1 MITNST
7 IFGLAI
13 GTAGCI
19 LLPIIVL
26 ICWRK
31 KTHAKLMSVLWGAL
45 CFLFFTQVL
54 EGGLHF
60 VCIAGD
66 NAVSLAI
73 NGSNLLYML
82 YGAFAAGIFEECG
95 RFILFKTVLR
105 RRKESETA
113 ISAGIGHGGIE
124 SILIAGAGMG
134 LYLAL
139 ALLVN
144 SGNTEAAL
152 ALTGGQ
158 ASFEQL
164 TELLSGMTISYG
176 LLNILERAC
185 AMAMHI
191 CLSVF
196 VFVSANDKAK
206 RYYFP
211 LAILLHAVFDMPA
224 ALYQRGVIGSL
235 PLLELLLVIEVM
247 VLTFF
252 AIKVYREYRNVQT

>member
-1 MITNST
+1 MITNTT
-7 IFGLAI
+7 IMGLAI
-13 GTAGCI
+13 GTVGCI
-19 LLPIIVL
+19 LLPIIAL
-26 ICWRK
+26 ICWQK
-31 KTHAKLMSVLWGAL
+31 KTHAKFIPVLWGAL
-45 CFLFFTQVL
+45 CFIFFTQVL

-60 VCIAGD
+60 VCIVGD
-66 NAVSLAI
+66 NAVSRAI

-95 RFILFKTVLR
+95 RFILFKTILR
-105 RRKESETA
+105 SRKESETA
-113 ISAGIGHGGIE
+113 ISTAIGHGGIE

-139 ALLVN
+139 ALLIN

-158 ASFEQL
+158 VSFDQL
-164 TELLSGMTISYG
+164 TDLLCDMTITYG
-176 LLNILERAC
+176 LLNILERTC

-196 VFVSANDKAK
+196 VFIAANNKA
-206 RYYFP
+206 RWYYFP
-211 LAILLHAVFDMPA
+211 LAILLHAVIDMPA

-235 PLLELLLVIEVM
+235 PHLELLLIIEVA

-252 AIKVYREYRNVQT
+252 AIKVYREYRSVQT